1 VRLPSTAPADVMALP
16 HPDWIGQTVT
26 FTGPEDQLVSL
37 RKAAAGSAIVPWI
50 IDYDRREEDFFHWLA
65 APKNGRRGVSVA
77 AAHTM
82 CNAA

>member
-1 VRLPSTAPADVMALP
+1 MREQRCPRRPWPRIGPIGRISLALP

-50 IDYDRREEDFFHWLA
+50 IDYDRREEDFFH
-65 APKNGRRGVSVA
+65 
-77 AAHTM
+77 
-82 CNAA
+82 